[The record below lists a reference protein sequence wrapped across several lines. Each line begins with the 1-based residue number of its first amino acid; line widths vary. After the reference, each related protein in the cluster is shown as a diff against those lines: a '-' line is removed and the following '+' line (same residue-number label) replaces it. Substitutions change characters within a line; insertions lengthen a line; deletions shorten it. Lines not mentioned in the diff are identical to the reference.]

1 MPVLTRSDLEV
12 LSGDAAISEGDTLLS
27 EARRQ
32 RAEQSPQR
40 RRQLAEAADLFGRA
54 LHGNRRAMVDLQE
67 AMSTS
72 DFPYLLGAVFGRE
85 LMATYQQLPKI
96 WTAFAKRTVVN
107 DFRPKTLVDLLGGRQ
122 RLPQVPQGSE
132 YPATSVSEGTYTLSV
147 AKYGERIPLLWEM
160 IINDDLDGLRDLP
173 NRMAQGA
180 ADTEDYLATSQ
191 LVIAGGPNTAFFKA
205 GNNNTQVTGA
215 GTALSIDS
223 LTTGLSTVK
232 QRKDSEGR
240 PIAVNAYVL
249 MVPPGL
255 GPTAQNIVNATLI
268 RVTQGNNQLEVAN
281 WLATKVTVVENPWI
295 PVIDTSGT
303 VGTRWYLLPDP
314 MSDRPSVVL
323 GFLRGHEEPDLR
335 VKSDT
340 GSRVGGGAIAP
351 EEGSFDI
358 DDIQYR
364 IRHVT
369 GGTTLDPIATYA
381 AQGS

>member
-1 MPVLTRSDLEV
+1 MPIDVLT
-12 LSGDAAISEGDTLLS
+12 GDAAIAEGQQTLSEGVPNRMS
-27 EARRQ
+27 NPRYRARV
-32 RAEQSPQR
+32 
-40 RRQLAEAADLFGRA
+40 AEAAQIFGRA
-54 LHGNRRAMVDLQE
+54 LKGNRRDMLTLQE

-85 LMATYQQLPKI
+85 LMATYEQLPKI
-96 WTAFAKRTVVN
+96 WPQFASRTTVN
-107 DFRPKTLVDLLGGRQ
+107 DFRAKTLVDLLGGRQ
-122 RLPQVPQGSE
+122 RLPQVPQGTE

-147 AKYGERIPLLWEM
+147 AKYGERVPFLWEM
-160 IINDDLDGLRDLP
+160 IINDDLDALRDLP

-180 ADTEDYLATSQ
+180 ADTEDYLATAQ

-205 GNNNTQVTGA
+205 GNNNAQVTGA
-215 GTALSIDS
+215 GTALSLDAI
-223 LTTGLSTVK
+223 TTGLATIG

-240 PIAVNAYVL
+240 PIAVKSYVL
-249 MVPPGL
+249 MVPPAL
-255 GPTAQNIVNATLI
+255 APLANNIVNATEV
-268 RVTQGNNQLEVAN
+268 RVTQGSNLMTVSNWVAGRV
-281 WLATKVTVVENPWI
+281 KVVENPWI

-303 VGTRWYLLPDP
+303 VATRWYLLPDP
-314 MSDRPSVVL
+314 GSQRPAVVL
-323 GFLRGHEEPDLR
+323 GFLRGHETPDIR
-335 VKSDT
+335 VKADT

-369 GGTTLDPIATYA
+369 GGTTVDPIATYV